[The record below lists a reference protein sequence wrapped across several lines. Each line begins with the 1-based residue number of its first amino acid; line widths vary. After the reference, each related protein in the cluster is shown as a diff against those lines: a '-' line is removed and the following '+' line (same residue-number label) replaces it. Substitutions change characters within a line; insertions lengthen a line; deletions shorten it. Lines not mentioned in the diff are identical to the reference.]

1 MSGHI
6 YTDREATDLLLTEG
20 HVARDVSQEL
30 NALVASGLALS
41 QPPDGWLLT
50 DDELNLLRERLQEQ
64 GE

>member
-1 MSGHI
+1 MANQI
-6 YTDREATDLLLTEG
+6 YTDREAMDLLLIEG
-20 HVARDVSQEL
+20 HRPGDVTQEL

-50 DDELNLLRERLQEQ
+50 DGELSLLRERLQEQ